1 MLSQIINP
9 TKSQLIKNIQ
19 SLSNPKISVHEV
31 IDFKT
36 KKDVI
41 AVINNTSN
49 HKIPFSIIIIKSYVA
64 Y

>member
-9 TKSQLIKNIQ
+9 NKSQLIKNIQ
-19 SLSNPKISVHEV
+19 SLSNPKITVHEV

-49 HKIPFSIIIIKSYVA
+49 NKIPFSIIIIKS
-64 Y
+64 

>member
-9 TKSQLIKNIQ
+9 NKSQLIKNIQ
-19 SLSNPKISVHEV
+19 SLTNPKISVHEV

-49 HKIPFSIIIIKSYVA
+49 NKIPFSIIIVKS
-64 Y
+64 

>member
-9 TKSQLIKNIQ
+9 NKSQLIRNIQ
-19 SLSNPKISVHEV
+19 SLTNPKISVHEV
-31 IDFKT
+31 IDFKS

-49 HKIPFSIIIIKSYVA
+49 NKIPFSIIIIKS
-64 Y
+64 

>member
-9 TKSQLIKNIQ
+9 NKSQLIKNIQ

-36 KKDVI
+36 KMNVI

-49 HKIPFSIIIIKSYVA
+49 NNIPFSIIIVKS
-64 Y
+64 

>member
-9 TKSQLIKNIQ
+9 NKSQLIKNIQ
-19 SLSNPKISVHEV
+19 SLSNPKINVHEV

-49 HKIPFSIIIIKSYVA
+49 NKIPFSIIIVKS
-64 Y
+64 

>member
-19 SLSNPKISVHEV
+19 SLINPKISVHEV

-49 HKIPFSIIIIKSYVA
+49 NKIPFSIIIVKS
-64 Y
+64 

>member
-9 TKSQLIKNIQ
+9 NKSQLIKNIQ
-19 SLSNPKISVHEV
+19 SLTNPKISVHEV
-31 IDFKT
+31 TDFKT

-49 HKIPFSIIIIKSYVA
+49 NKIPFSIIIVKS
-64 Y
+64 

>member
-19 SLSNPKISVHEV
+19 SLSNPKITVHEV

-36 KKDVI
+36 KKDVVS
-41 AVINNTSN
+41 VINNTSN
-49 HKIPFSIIIIKSYVA
+49 NKIPFSIIIVKS
-64 Y
+64 